1 MKKLIKYIKNPK
13 SILIGLDK
21 KRIINLND
29 SFYLKYVYKEQT
41 GKKLNLKNPQTFNE
55 KLQWLKIHDRK
66 DIYTTMVDKYEA
78 KKYVASIIGDEYI
91 IPTLGVYDS
100 FDDIDFSKLPNK
112 FVIKCTHD
120 SGGLVICR
128 DKKKLNILE
137 AKQKIE
143 KCLKKNYYYAWRE
156 WPYKNVKP
164 RIIIEK
170 YMEDAE
176 SNDLKDYKLFC
187 FDGKPEF
194 LYVSEGLENHD
205 TAKMIF
211 LDMNYKPTKFKRRD
225 FNNFD
230 TLPKKPIN
238 FELMKKFAAILS
250 KNIKHVRIDFYEI
263 NSKLYFGE
271 MTFYTS
277 GGFIPFEPAEYDKLL
292 GDLIDLKERKE
303 RK

>member
-1 MKKLIKYIKNPK
+1 MKKLIEYIKNPK
-13 SILIGLDK
+13 SILIGLDR

-187 FDGKPEF
+187 FDGKTKIV
-194 LYVSEGLENHD
+194 LVCSERFSSSNMCESFYDEKWNFINISEDNHRID
-205 TAKMIF
+205 SNVM
-211 LDMNYKPTKFKRRD
+211 KPV
-225 FNNFD
+225 
-230 TLPKKPIN
+230 N
-238 FELMKKFAAILS
+238 FELMKNLAWKLS
-250 KNIKHVRIDFYEI
+250 NDIPFIRIDFYEI
-263 NSKLYFGE
+263 NDKIYFGE
-271 MTFYTS
+271 LTFFPKS
-277 GGFIPFEPAEYDKLL
+277 GFEKFEPAEYDKLL